1 MCNTEF
7 ILSKYTT
14 MKGFRHPLS
23 GRPFSKQERIY
34 QITSILTDS
43 HYDNKF
49 SDADKLLANHLI
61 ELILKE
67 D

>member
-1 MCNTEF
+1 
-7 ILSKYTT
+7 
-14 MKGFRHPLS
+14 MKVFLHPLN
-23 GRPFSKQERIY
+23 GRPFSKQERIF
-34 QITSILTDS
+34 QITSVLTDS

-49 SDADKLLANHLI
+49 SDADKLFANHLI